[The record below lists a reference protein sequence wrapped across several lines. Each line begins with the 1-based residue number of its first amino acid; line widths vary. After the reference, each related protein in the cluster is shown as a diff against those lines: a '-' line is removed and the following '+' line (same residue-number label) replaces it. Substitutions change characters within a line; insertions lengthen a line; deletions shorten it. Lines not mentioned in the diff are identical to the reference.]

1 MTKVNYRWLLLQ
13 IPGKFTQ
20 DLHCRNCNCWCFL
33 LRSKVF
39 KLTGHS
45 SVFFNKF
52 VVMGSAVANK
62 RNLWRIPHLSV
73 NPDISKVLYLSH
85 GVVPLLPNPGGWGSV
100 GGDVLAI
107 CTDTLENIWSTTFWA
122 WQTIMIYSPVLNI
135 KSNKAIRDLFPLWEN
150 LSQST
155 ICPMNYSR
163 S

>member
-1 MTKVNYRWLLLQ
+1 MNYRWLLLQ

-39 KLTGHS
+39 KLTGHF
-45 SVFFNKF
+45 SVFFDKF

-62 RNLWRIPHLSV
+62 RNLSLIIYPSV
-73 NPDISKVLYLSH
+73 NPDILKVLYLLH
-85 GVVPLLPNPGGWGSV
+85 GVVPLLPTPGGWGSV
-100 GGDVLAI
+100 GGDFLAI
-107 CTDTLENIWSTTFWA
+107 CTHTLENNWSTTFGV
-122 WQTIMIYSPVLNI
+122 WQTIMIYSPVLDI
-135 KSNKAIRDLFPLWEN
+135 KSNKAIRDLLWEN

-155 ICPMNYSR
+155 ICPMKYGR

>member
-45 SVFFNKF
+45 SVFFDKI

-73 NPDISKVLYLSH
+73 NPDILKVLYLSH
-85 GVVPLLPNPGGWGSV
+85 GMVPLLPNPGGWGSV
-100 GGDVLAI
+100 G
-107 CTDTLENIWSTTFWA
+107 ETFLQYA
-122 WQTIMIYSPVLNI
+122 LTPLKTSGQQPFGRG
-135 KSNKAIRDLFPLWEN
+135 KPLWYI
-150 LSQST
+150 L
-155 ICPMNYSR
+155 PY
-163 S
+163 